1 MIFSSV
7 NRPGCPHAHL
17 SSPVDNCS
25 FFYFLFYFYLKR
37 GLNIFYI
44 RPFILPLAS
53 SLNPSPINFLSSHL
67 TLLPFNCTFYQDI
80 LFTIILVS
88 LSPAVCIYSF
98 SAEQL
103 TGFLAIIGA
112 VCLPISF
119 TVVTVSFLPD
129 LIFFESVKSCYL
141 ISSLPFLVSAF
152 SISKTIEIDLHIKP

>member
-1 MIFSSV
+1 VPELEKEMETI
-7 NRPGCPHAHL
+7 
-17 SSPVDNCS
+17 
-25 FFYFLFYFYLKR
+25 KR
-37 GLNIFYI
+37 EIK
-44 RPFILPLAS
+44 AS
-53 SLNPSPINFLSSHL
+53 
-67 TLLPFNCTFYQDI
+67 
-80 LFTIILVS
+80 FTIILVS

-141 ISSLPFLVSAF
+141 ISSLPFQFFPKIEEFGF
-152 SISKTIEIDLHIKP
+152 SFFDLQNN